1 MSESEDESADVGAVV
16 SNRQRPLVYAV
27 AGLVTL
33 WAPGSAEL
41 FANRSFRTDEVK
53 HELEQTANM
62 LSLKEQI
69 DANKKSATRSKD
81 VDTKIIKLLMRDLDL
96 LRAQVVKLSHK
107 RERELLRANFT
118 AQRNSAVEL
127 LVEAQRE

>member
-1 MSESEDESADVGAVV
+1 MSEDEASDVGAVV

-33 WAPGSAEL
+33 WAPGGAEM
-41 FANRSFRTDEVK
+41 FANRAFRTDEVK
-53 HELEQTANM
+53 HELLQDKNW
-62 LSLKEQI
+62 LVLKGELG
-69 DANKKSATRSKD
+69 DLKKSSDKRKD

-107 RERELLRANFT
+107 KERAALRDNFI
-118 AQRNSAVEL
+118 AQRNNAVEL
-127 LVEAQRE
+127 LVEAQKD